1 MKKAITIL
9 GISAILLSF
18 TTIAKAQSNNPNNP
32 ETKATISGESLK
44 TVEGRSITNDNY
56 RTYIDEPES
65 SNSSNQGIKPYELRR
80 QEQNVEVIPGVSI
93 PVNPD
98 ERQVENPLEEYTL
111 DGDQSGKG
119 FKLKLGI

>member
-1 MKKAITIL
+1 MKRIITIL

-18 TTIAKAQSNNPNNP
+18 TTIAKAQSNNP

-56 RTYIDEPES
+56 RTYIDDPES
-65 SNSSNQGIKPYELRR
+65 SNSSTEGIKSYELRR

-98 ERQVENPLEEYTL
+98 ERQVENPLEEDTL

>member
-1 MKKAITIL
+1 MKRIITIL

-18 TTIAKAQSNNPNNP
+18 TTTAKAQSNNPQ
-32 ETKATISGESLK
+32 TKTTISGDSLK

-56 RTYIDEPES
+56 RTYIDDPES
-65 SNSSNQGIKPYELRR
+65 SNSSTEGIRSYELRR

-98 ERQVENPLEEYTL
+98 ERQVENPLEEDTL

>member
-18 TTIAKAQSNNPNNP
+18 TTIAKAQSNNPQ
-32 ETKATISGESLK
+32 TKTTISGESLK

-56 RTYIDEPES
+56 RKYINDSES
-65 SNSSNQGIKPYELRR
+65 SNSSTEGIKPYELRR
-80 QEQNVEVIPGVSI
+80 QEQKVEVIPGVSI
-93 PVNPD
+93 PVNPN
-98 ERQVENPLEEYTL
+98 EPQLENPLEENIL
-111 DGDQSGKG
+111 EGEQSGKG